1 MTFAGPAPDP
11 GQLRERVTLRKKERV
26 DDGLGGSEVTFTDI
40 ARITIPWHW
49 RIYLRAAQLV
59 AAMGFPVDARRE
71 AELIARHAKLKVV
84 RR

>member
-1 MTFAGPAPDP
+1 MAKSSLT
-11 GQLRERVTLRKKERV
+11 
-26 DDGLGGSEVTFTDI
+26 I
-40 ARITIPWHW
+40 RITIPWHW